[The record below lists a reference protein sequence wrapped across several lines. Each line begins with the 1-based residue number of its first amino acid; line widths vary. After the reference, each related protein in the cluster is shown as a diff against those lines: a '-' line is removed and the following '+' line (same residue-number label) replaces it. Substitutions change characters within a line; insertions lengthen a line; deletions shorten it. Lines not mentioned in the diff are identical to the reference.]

1 MAENIKEEFVME
13 KVEIKEEEDLIKVE
27 TCFSYGSEETCT
39 RDVQEEDV
47 KMENTENEGKDYI
60 FIEIKK
66 IVYPVNRINIL
77 QF

>member
-1 MAENIKEEFVME
+1 MAENIKEEFVLE

-27 TCFSYGSEETCT
+27 TCFSYGSEKTCT

-60 FIEIKK
+60 FINIK
-66 IVYPVNRINIL
+66 IL
-77 QF
+77 FFIL